1 MTKKELL
8 KEISKKAN
16 IPVGTVDDVL
26 ASFAEVTIEAMKKGD
41 KVRLPLFGVF
51 ATRLRKERKS
61 YLHNKVYVIPEKQ
74 VPSFAFSDKVKEQF

>member
-16 IPVGTVDDVL
+16 IPVSMVDDVL
-26 ASFAEVTIEAMKKGD
+26 TSFTEVTVEAMKRGD

-51 ATRLRKERKS
+51 GTRLRKERKS
-61 YLHNKVYVIPEKQ
+61 YLHNRVYTIPEKQ
-74 VPSFAFSDKVKEQF
+74 VPSFSFSDKIKKQF